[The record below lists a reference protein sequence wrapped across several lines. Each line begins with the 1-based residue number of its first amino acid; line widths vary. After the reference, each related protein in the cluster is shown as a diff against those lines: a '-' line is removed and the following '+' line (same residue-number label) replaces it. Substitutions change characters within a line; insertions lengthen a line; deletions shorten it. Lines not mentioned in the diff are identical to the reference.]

1 MTLRASVD
9 HLVSEKKKRKDAKQ
23 KELVL
28 ISFLP
33 KMEIKL
39 TKGRGMMLIPPQT
52 STTSTLTH

>member
-28 ISFLP
+28 ISFQP
-33 KMEIKL
+33 KIEIKL